1 MQRRPIIIYLDS
13 NEKCEKNCDIYNTP
27 ESLNTDYVCDDVKEI
42 LLNFLGI
49 LVLWFYFF
57 KVLIT
62 QRYLLFTDAIM
73 KVLGLL

>member
-1 MQRRPIIIYLDS
+1 M
-13 NEKCEKNCDIYNTP
+13 KNVKNNRDIYNTP

-62 QRYLLFTDAIM
+62 QRYLIFTDEIM
-73 KVLGLL
+73 KVLGFTLK

>member
-1 MQRRPIIIYLDS
+1 M
-13 NEKCEKNCDIYNTP
+13 KNVKNNRDIYNTP
-27 ESLNTDYVCDDVKEI
+27 ENLNTDYVCDDVKEI

-62 QRYLLFTDAIM
+62 QRYLLFTDEIT
-73 KVLGLL
+73 KVLGLTLK